1 MMSFSRRRFL
11 ASAGIAS
18 AGLSSGL
25 AAPALAQG
33 AAGKT
38 FRIAILTPRENIGD
52 VAGFRDFFAN
62 ARIPVEYD
70 MRVVANVG
78 AEMPGHIEALR
89 QSRPDLIFTIFTP
102 ITQATLGA
110 FDAADKSKFITDI
123 PVVFSSVTNPVAS
136 KVVPSLEAPG
146 RNCTGTR
153 HIAPLDT
160 QVRTIGLMKPVKK
173 LAIIYNPAESNM
185 VVTADELRT
194 LQQPLGFQMLDKPV
208 PMDAEKKPNAAAIP
222 DLVRAAAQE
231 GADFIYI
238 GPDTLV
244 GSNNSKAVADTA
256 LGLKVPTFCATE
268 LPVRQSDMLMG
279 LVSRAYNV
287 GRFAGYKA
295 SEILVGGKPAEAV
308 PVETL
313 KRFSFIIRIPVAQKL
328 DLYPPMRL
336 LNIAEVITS

>member
-1 MMSFSRRRFL
+1 MVSFSRRRFL
-11 ASAGIAS
+11 AGAGVAS
-18 AGLSSGL
+18 AGLSTGL
-25 AAPALAQG
+25 AAPAFGQ
-33 AAGKT
+33 AAGGKT
-38 FRIAILTPRENIGD
+38 FRIAIVTPRENIGD

-62 ARIPVEYD
+62 ARIKVEYD
-70 MRVVANVG
+70 MRVVTNMAD
-78 AEMPGHIEALR
+78 MPGHIEALR
-89 QSRPDLIFTIFTP
+89 KTRPDLIFTIFTP
-102 ITQATLGA
+102 ITQAILGA
-110 FDAADKSKFITDI
+110 HDAADPSKFITDI

-160 QVRTIGLMKPVKK
+160 QVRTISLMKPVKK

-185 VVTADELRT
+185 VVTAEELRT

-256 LGLKVPTFCATE
+256 LGLKIPTFCATE
-268 LPVRQSDMLMG
+268 LPVRQSEMLMG

-295 SEILVGGKPAEAV
+295 SEILVGGKPAQAV

>member
-1 MMSFSRRRFL
+1 
-11 ASAGIAS
+11 
-18 AGLSSGL
+18 
-25 AAPALAQG
+25 
-33 AAGKT
+33 
-38 FRIAILTPRENIGD
+38 
-52 VAGFRDFFAN
+52 
-62 ARIPVEYD
+62 
-70 MRVVANVG
+70 
-78 AEMPGHIEALR
+78 
-89 QSRPDLIFTIFTP
+89 
-102 ITQATLGA
+102 
-110 FDAADKSKFITDI
+110 
-123 PVVFSSVTNPVAS
+123 
-136 KVVPSLEAPG
+136 
-146 RNCTGTR
+146 
-153 HIAPLDT
+153 LDT
-160 QVRTIGLMKPVKK
+160 QVRTISLMKPVKK

-185 VVTADELRT
+185 VVTAEELRT

-256 LGLKVPTFCATE
+256 LGLKIPTFCATE
-268 LPVRQSDMLMG
+268 LPVRQSEMLMG

-295 SEILVGGKPAEAV
+295 SEILVGGKPAQAV

>member
-1 MMSFSRRRFL
+1 MVNFSRRRFVVG
-11 ASAGIAS
+11 AGIAS
-18 AGLSSGL
+18 AGFSTGL
-25 AAPALAQG
+25 ATSAFGQDAD
-33 AAGKT
+33 GKT

-62 ARIPVEYD
+62 ARIKVEYD
-70 MRVVANVG
+70 LRVVTNMAD
-78 AEMPGHIEALR
+78 MPGHLEALK

-102 ITQATLGA
+102 ITQAVLGA
-110 FDAADKSKFITDI
+110 HDAADKSQFITDI

-160 QVRTIGLMKPVKK
+160 QVRTISLMKPVKK

-208 PMDAEKKPNAAAIP
+208 PQDAEKKPIVAAIP
-222 DLVRAAAQE
+222 DLVRAAATE
-231 GADFIYI
+231 GADFIYV

-256 LGLKVPTFCATE
+256 MALKIPTFCATE
-268 LPVRQSDMLMG
+268 LPVRQSNMLMG

-295 SEILVGGKPAEAV
+295 SEILIGGKPAQAV

-313 KRFSFIIRIPVAQKL
+313 KRFSFILRIPVAQKL

>member
-1 MMSFSRRRFL
+1 MVNFSRRRFV
-11 ASAGIAS
+11 AGVSLAS
-18 AGLSSGL
+18 AGLSTGI
-25 AAPALAQG
+25 AAPAFGQ
-33 AAGKT
+33 AADGKT

-62 ARIPVEYD
+62 ARVKIEYD
-70 MRVVANVG
+70 LRVVTNMPD
-78 AEMPGHIEALR
+78 MPGHVEALK
-89 QSRPDLIFTIFTP
+89 QSRPDLIFTVFTP
-102 ITQATLGA
+102 ITQAVLGA
-110 FDAADKSKFITDI
+110 HDAVDKSKFITDI

-136 KVVPSLEAPG
+136 KVVSSLEAPG

-160 QVRTIGLMKPVKK
+160 QVRTINLMRPLNK
-173 LAIIYNPAESNM
+173 LAIIYNAAESNM

-208 PMDAEKKPNAAAIP
+208 PQDAEDKPIVSAIP
-222 DLVRAAAQE
+222 DLVRAAAAE

-244 GSNNSKAVADTA
+244 GSNNSKSVADTA
-256 LGLKVPTFCATE
+256 MELKIPTFCATE
-268 LPVRQSDMLMG
+268 LPVRQSNMLMG

-295 SEILVGGKPAEAV
+295 SEILIGGKSAQAV

-328 DLYPPMRL
+328 NLYPPMRL